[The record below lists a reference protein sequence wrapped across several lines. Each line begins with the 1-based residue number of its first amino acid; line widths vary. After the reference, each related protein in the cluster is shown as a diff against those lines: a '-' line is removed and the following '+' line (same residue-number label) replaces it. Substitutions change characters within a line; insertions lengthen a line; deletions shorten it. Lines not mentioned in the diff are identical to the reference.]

1 MDKQFGTNSDL
12 KELVEEAHKRGM
24 RLILD
29 AVFNHCSE
37 EMMQFQDV
45 VKNGKKSVYFDWFV
59 IQGDKI
65 SKKRDNYETFASCT
79 YMPKLNTSNE
89 KVQDFLLD
97 VATHYIKAY
106 DIDGW
111 RLDVSDEI
119 SHDFWRKFRKA
130 VKSIKSD
137 VVIIGENWHDAN
149 SNLRGDQYDSIM
161 NYAFTKACLDYFATE
176 TIDSQQMAWRLNGLL
191 MRNTDMVNNM
201 MLNLLDSH
209 DTHRFFKEVNSN
221 PKKMKSALALL
232 YLFKGAPNIFYGTET
247 LIWGGYDPD
256 CRRCMNWKDTGASG
270 KYGDIWTLLTT
281 LSKVRQQY
289 DLADGTI
296 RIYEKDEKFYYEN
309 VTKQGTIILCIS
321 NAGEDFSL
329 KVNGGT
335 IINV

>member
-1 MDKQFGTNSDL
+1 M
-12 KELVEEAHKRGM
+12 
-24 RLILD
+24 
-29 AVFNHCSE
+29 
-37 EMMQFQDV
+37 
-45 VKNGKKSVYFDWFV
+45 
-59 IQGDKI
+59 
-65 SKKRDNYETFASCT
+65 
-79 YMPKLNTSNE
+79 
-89 KVQDFLLD
+89 
-97 VATHYIKAY
+97 ATHYIKAY

-161 NYAFTKACLDYFATE
+161 NYAFTKVCLDYFANE

-256 CRRCMNWKDTGASG
+256 CRRCMNWEDTGASG